1 MHVSNMRPVKR
12 VRDVVQTFARI
23 NAEVPSVLFM
33 VGDGP
38 DRVDAEQEARTL
50 EVQRSVHFLG
60 KLEAVA
66 PLLAGADLFLLPS
79 ASESFGLSALEA
91 LACGVPVVASR
102 AGGLSEVVRDGET
115 GALCEVGDVA
125 GMAAAGVRI
134 LADAERWRTM
144 SAAAAADARVRFSQD
159 AVVSQYEALYTRAA
173 AETPRTAARPTP
185 ALPMPAL
192 PGVPTG

>member
-1 MHVSNMRPVKR
+1 M
-12 VRDVVQTFARI
+12 
-23 NAEVPSVLFM
+23 
-33 VGDGP
+33 
-38 DRVDAEQEARTL
+38 
-50 EVQRSVHFLG
+50 
-60 KLEAVA
+60 
-66 PLLAGADLFLLPS
+66 
-79 ASESFGLSALEA
+79 
-91 LACGVPVVASR
+91 VASR